1 MADGADRAAAML
13 QAARAFEQA
22 HAAADWPR
30 LGELATALGPR
41 LQAWAARGALSRTE
55 RQACARLRAAHD
67 SAAAACQANLST
79 LAGQLAAMRD
89 NKDGWL
95 AYALAGDTEPA

>member
-13 QAARAFEQA
+13 QATRALEEAR
-22 HAAADWPR
+22 AAADWPR
-30 LGELATALGPR
+30 LGALAAALGPR
-41 LQAWAARGALSRTE
+41 LQAWAAAGALSRAE
-55 RQACARLRAAHD
+55 RQALTRLRAAHD
-67 SAAAACQANLST
+67 SAAATCKTNLDS

-95 AYALAGDTEPA
+95 AYALAGDSEPA